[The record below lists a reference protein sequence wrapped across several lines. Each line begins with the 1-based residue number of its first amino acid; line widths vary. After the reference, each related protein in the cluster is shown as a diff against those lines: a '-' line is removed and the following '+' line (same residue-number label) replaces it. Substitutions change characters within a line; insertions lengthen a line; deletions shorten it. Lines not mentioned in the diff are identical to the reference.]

1 MLTAFAGRPSKLVN
15 MGLRDLSDEELALR
29 ARIEPRAAF
38 EVLFE
43 RHNGPLY
50 NFLLR
55 QGADEARVDDLFQM
69 AFLKAF
75 RAIPTFREEARF
87 KTWLYTIAVNVLN
100 DDRRASLRRGA
111 STEIREAMLVVD
123 AEPGGSEEMD
133 LVKEALGQVAPN
145 HRQLFTLVRFQGLSI
160 AEAAGAV
167 GMTPAAAKV
176 TLFRT
181 TKRIGEILM
190 TVKVKR

>member
-1 MLTAFAGRPSKLVN
+1 MA
-15 MGLRDLSDEELALR
+15 GLRELTDEELALC
-29 ARIEPRAAF
+29 ARTEPRAAF

-43 RHNGPLY
+43 RHKGPLY

-55 QGADEARVDDLFQM
+55 QGADDARVDDLFQM

-100 DDRRASLRRGA
+100 DDRRAAQRRGPT
-111 STEIREAMLVVD
+111 SEIREAMLVAD
-123 AEPGGSEEMD
+123 PDPDRGEE
-133 LVKEALGQVAPN
+133 LNRVKEALGQVAPH

-160 AEAAGAV
+160 AEAAKSV

-181 TKRIGEILM
+181 TKRIGELLM
-190 TVKVKR
+190 IVKVKP